1 MARGQFAEPG
11 YTTDWLGLTAEAFET
26 LIELLDASRRVHNA
40 LLTSVERMRSARD
53 FNVNHGVGSSIEF
66 DALLTCESR
75 TGEKGFT

>member
-11 YTTDWLGLTAEAFET
+11 YATGWLGLAAEALET

-40 LLTSVERMRSARD
+40 LFASVERMRSARD

-66 DALLTCESR
+66 NAFLTRESR